1 MENGIWD
8 MEYGEGKSEVRKESF
23 VFHLPLS
30 ILHLPFSPFRLP
42 SSVFRFG
49 LVISLLLVA
58 LGASFMTHQI
68 MPGSMSAQTRPAAT
82 DGQDGG
88 QVYFTD
94 TEGWYR
100 ITDNE
105 RAVVSPYRLNLDHLP
120 DSLPMDLGLWHGK
133 PLPLGPEVAQW
144 FDNPEVAF
152 QREYRNARGD
162 LVWLSVFG
170 SRGPKSFRLFE
181 HTPATCY
188 PLSGWAMTQE
198 DLDAISIGN
207 GKIYAQRG
215 FAVNGP
221 HELIVLYLYLWDNPE
236 RDPADGVVS
245 IRVSAPILTDETET
259 LRLLKEDFLP
269 HLFTDVV
276 PWHRF

>member
-1 MENGIWD
+1 MEERGWQVGHGAWGREQRPPD
-8 MEYGEGKSEVRKESF
+8 LYFRSPVSSAR
-23 VFHLPLS
+23 
-30 ILHLPFSPFRLP
+30 FSHAVIRY
-42 SSVFRFG
+42 G
-49 LVISLLLVA
+49 LVVCVLVVA
-58 LGASFMTHQI
+58 LAASFAVRRLTSGSTPAQI
-68 MPGSMSAQTRPAAT
+68 VADSPGT
-82 DGQDGG
+82 GG
-88 QVYFTD
+88 AGEVYFVD

-105 RAVVSPYRLNLDHLP
+105 RAVISPYSLRLNDLP
-120 DSLPMDLGLWHGK
+120 DSLPMDLGPWHGR
-133 PLPLGPEVAQW
+133 PLPLGPEIAQW
-144 FDNPEVAF
+144 FDNPELAF
-152 QREYRNARGD
+152 QREYRNDGGD
-162 LVWLSVFG
+162 IVWLSVFG

-188 PLSGWAMTQE
+188 PLSGWAMMQQE
-198 DLDAISIGN
+198 LDFITIGN

-215 FAVNGP
+215 FAANGP
-221 HELIVLYLYLWDNPE
+221 NELIVLYFYLWDNPG

-245 IRVSAPILTDETET
+245 IRVSAPIQTDEAET